1 MPSNVSKIP
10 AFLCTLILTA
20 CGGETI
26 TVNTPPPPA
35 EYLICDTLPEPP
47 DISPLTPI
55 VASNG
60 TKVYL
65 KAEVDTR
72 DGEIARWLIA
82 VRGAWFDCSN
92 QLGKVRDYYEAAE

>member
-10 AFLCTLILTA
+10 AFLCALTLTA

-35 EYLICDTLPEPP
+35 SYLTCDTLPDVP

-65 KAEVDTR
+65 VDEVNAR
-72 DGEIARWLIA
+72 DSKIARWIVDL
-82 VRGAWFDCSN
+82 RGAWFSCAD
-92 QLGKVRDYYEAAE
+92 QLVKVRDYYEAAE

>member
-26 TVNTPPPPA
+26 TVNTPPPPN
-35 EYLICDTLPEPP
+35 EYLVCAELPDPP

-82 VRGAWFDCSN
+82 VRGAWFSCAN
-92 QLGKVRDYYEAAE
+92 NLAKVRDYYEAAE